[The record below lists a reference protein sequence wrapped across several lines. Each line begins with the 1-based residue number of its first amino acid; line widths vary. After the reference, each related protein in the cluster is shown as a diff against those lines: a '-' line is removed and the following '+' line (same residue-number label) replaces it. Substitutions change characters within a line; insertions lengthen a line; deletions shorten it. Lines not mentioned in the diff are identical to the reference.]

1 MPQFRWPEVAHDI
14 SLAKEV
20 ASRRPAKSTDW
31 EAIADLLSSM
41 FATPSRPV
49 QLKGR
54 GCKDRMD
61 RLIQKFRAEDA
72 QSLKR

>member
-1 MPQFRWPEVAHDI
+1 MPQFRWPELVHDI
-14 SLAKEV
+14 SLAREV
-20 ASRRPAKSTDW
+20 ADRRPSNSAGWD
-31 EAIADLLSSM
+31 AIADLLSPM
-41 FATPSRPV
+41 FTTPSKPV
-49 QLKGR
+49 MLKGR